1 MPVERGAVLHR
12 AYSFLNV
19 KSVDQ
24 ERRVLTGIATTPE
37 VDRQGDIVEPLGV
50 TYAKQLPLLLYHDSR
65 RPVGTVTFGMPTKKG
80 IPFEAHIPDITEPG
94 TLKDRVTEAWQS
106 VKSGLLAGVS
116 IGFRAL
122 EGGVELLKSGGL
134 HYTKTEVLELSLVAV
149 PANASAVIHTIK
161 SLDTGLA
168 VHGNESE
175 IEPKQRTLAGVSAAT
190 RVVKIMTPQD
200 RKMPKPITD
209 QIKSFEATRQAKS
222 AERAAIMEK
231 TGDEGVTLDAE
242 QTEQYD
248 TLTEELK
255 SLDAHL
261 VRLRDL
267 EEENK
272 LAAKAV
278 AGSTPADASASREG
292 RAVISLKDTMP
303 ADIAF
308 GAMILC
314 KAHSY
319 LEFQKGNFVT
329 PLEIAKARYPSS
341 ALLHGYFQQKTAVA
355 GGTTTDSNF
364 SSALLPPAQVLDSAF
379 LAYLRPKT
387 LVDRFGTTQG
397 GVSIPSLKRV
407 PFNIKIQSQTS
418 GASANWVGEGKAK
431 PVTKFNTT
439 STTLLF
445 TKIAAI
451 CVITEELA
459 RFSRPGAEGL
469 VRDELAKSVVAK
481 MDADFIDPAVAVSSG
496 VNPASITNGLTA
508 LSSVGTTPANV
519 LTDVQALIAPF
530 LLNGYDVSQL
540 VLLMPNTLAL
550 TLSLMQNS
558 LGQDSFK
565 GMTTMGG
572 SIAGIPVL
580 ASQYLAS
587 GASFGNMVVAV
598 SAENIA
604 LADDGNVIIDVS
616 REASIQMDDSPS
628 QDATAGTGST
638 SVSLWQTNSVGIRA
652 EREISWKKLRTTA
665 VTYMDDVNWGSIGS
679 PF

>member
-1 MPVERGAVLHR
+1 VVLNR

-24 ERRVLTGIATTPE
+24 DRRVLTGIATTPE

-50 TYAKQLPLLLYHDSR
+50 TYAKRLPLLLYHDSR
-65 RPVGTVTFGMPTKKG
+65 RPVGTVLFGTPTNKG
-80 IPFEAHIPDITEPG
+80 IPFEAHIPDIAEPG

-106 VKSGLLAGVS
+106 VKAGLLAGVS

-122 EGGVELLKSGGL
+122 EDGVEILKSGGL
-134 HYTKTEVLELSLVAV
+134 RYTKTEVLELSLVAV

-168 VHGNESE
+168 ANGNE
-175 IEPKQRTLAGVSAAT
+175 AGGDQSTDTKSAGASAPT
-190 RVVKIMTPQD
+190 RVVKLMTPQE

-209 QIKSFEATRQAKS
+209 QIKSFEATRQTKQAEQDAIIDKS
-222 AERAAIMEK
+222 S
-231 TGDEGVTLDAE
+231 DEGVTLDAE
-242 QTEQYD
+242 QKEQYD
-248 TLTEELK
+248 TLLVEIKEL
-255 SLDAHL
+255 DEHI
-261 VRLRDL
+261 VRLRAR
-267 EEENK
+267 EKANEA
-272 LAAKAV
+272 AAKV
-278 AGSTPADASASREG
+278 VSGGTPAEGAASREG
-292 RAVISLKDTMP
+292 RTVITVKDTMP

-329 PLEIAKARYPSS
+329 PMDVAKARYPNSS
-341 ALLHGYFQQKTAVA
+341 LLQGYFQQKTAVV

-364 SSALLPPAQVLDSAF
+364 ASALLPPAQVLDSAF
-379 LAYLRPKT
+379 LEYLRPKT
-387 LVDRFGTTQG
+387 LVDRFGTNQN
-397 GVSIPSLKRV
+397 GVQIPSLKRV
-407 PFNIKIQSQTS
+407 PFNVKVQSQTS

-439 STTLLF
+439 SATLLF

-469 VRDELAKSVVAK
+469 VRDELAKAVVAK

-496 VNPASITNGLTA
+496 VNPASITNGVTA
-508 LSSVGTTPANV
+508 LSSAGTSAANV

-530 LLNGYDVSQL
+530 ILNGYDVSQL

-558 LGQDSFK
+558 LGQESFK
-565 GMTTMGG
+565 GMTVTGG
-572 SIAGIPVL
+572 SLAGIPVL

-587 GASFGNMVVAV
+587 GASFGNMVVAL

-604 LADDGNVIIDVS
+604 LADDGSVSIDVS
-616 REASIQMDDSPS
+616 REASIQMDDAPS
-628 QDATAGTGST
+628 QDSTAGTGST

-652 EREISWKKLRTTA
+652 EREIHWKKLRSTA